1 MKLGLILQTSV
12 TLTRLHHKL
21 APQYLSYSRH
31 AALVTSICMTDT
43 IWIPAIQ
50 YVKDAEQTS
59 ILGFKFQS
67 KIEKRLDTRVMRV
80 GSNTF
85 GDPIFQKGLQ
95 N

>member
-1 MKLGLILQTSV
+1 MQTSV
-12 TLTRLHHKL
+12 SNFTRLHHKL

-67 KIEKRLDTRVMRV
+67 KIEKRVETKSRREPF
-80 GSNTF
+80 S
-85 GDPIFQKGLQ
+85 
-95 N
+95 

>member
-1 MKLGLILQTSV
+1 MQTSV
-12 TLTRLHHKL
+12 SNFTRLHHKL

-67 KIEKRLDTRVMRV
+67 KIEKRVETKSRREPFLW
-80 GSNTF
+80 NK
-85 GDPIFQKGLQ
+85 I
-95 N
+95 

>member
-1 MKLGLILQTSV
+1 MKVGLLLQTSV
-12 TLTRLHHKL
+12 SNFTRLHHKL

-67 KIEKRLDTRVMRV
+67 KIEKRVETKSRREPF
-80 GSNTF
+80 S
-85 GDPIFQKGLQ
+85 
-95 N
+95 